1 MQRQLV
7 LACGNTLRGDDGV
20 GWKIAETLESDPTLS
35 TVRVRIAQQWTPEMA
50 EEISECD
57 VVVFVD
63 CSAISEPGAVSVIPV
78 ETAQSS
84 VGSLTHNVTPGSL
97 LAMSLELY
105 GRIPA
110 RAVAVTVGGKSF
122 ELAEGLTGPVE
133 VAIPLAVGAIQQVL
147 SQG

>member
-20 GWKIAETLESDPTLS
+20 GWKIAEALESDPSLS
-35 TVRVRIAQQWTPEMA
+35 AIRVRIAQQWTPEMA
-50 EEISECD
+50 EEISGFD
-57 VVVFVD
+57 AVVFVD
-63 CSAISEPGAVSVIPV
+63 CSAISEPGTVSVIPV
-78 ETAQSS
+78 EAAQSS

-122 ELAEGLTGPVE
+122 ELTEELTKPVE
-133 VAIPLAVGAIQQVL
+133 LAIPRAVDAIQKLL

>member
-20 GWKIAETLESDPTLS
+20 GWKIAEALESDPSLS
-35 TVRVRIAQQWTPEMA
+35 AVRVRIAQQWTPELA
-50 EEISECD
+50 EEISGCD

-63 CSAISEPGAVSVIPV
+63 CSAISEPGTVSVIPV
-78 ETAQSS
+78 EVAQSS

-110 RAVAVTVGGKSF
+110 RSVAVTVGGRSF
-122 ELAEGLTGPVE
+122 ELAEGLTEAVE
-133 VAIPLAVGAIQQVL
+133 LAIPRAVGAIQQLL
-147 SQG
+147 SQR

>member
-20 GWKIAETLESDPTLS
+20 GWKIAEALESDPALS
-35 TVRVRIAQQWTPEMA
+35 AVRIRIAQQWTPEMA

-78 ETAQSS
+78 EAAHSS

-97 LAMSLELY
+97 LAMSMELY
-105 GRIPA
+105 GRIPE

-122 ELAEGLTGPVE
+122 ELVEGLTEAVE
-133 VAIPLAVGAIQQVL
+133 AAIPRAVAAIKQL
-147 SQG
+147 LTQG

>member
-20 GWKIAETLESDPTLS
+20 GWKIAEALESDAALS
-35 TVRVRIAQQWTPEMA
+35 AVRVRIAQQWTPEMA
-50 EEISECD
+50 EEISESD

-63 CSAISEPGAVSVIPV
+63 CSAIAEPGAISVIPV
-78 ETAQSS
+78 EAARSS

-122 ELAEGLTGPVE
+122 ELAEGLTAPVE
-133 VAIPLAVGAIQQVL
+133 VAIPLAVSAIRQLL